1 MNTDKIDKII
11 IDVPLFIRL
20 LEYAREDA
28 KNDMD
33 LHIVTQNVLK
43 LSKQTDFLTMDNYN
57 LIVKSKKQ
65 ETDEQTM
72 ASSSGS
78 YEAGMSSTLIK
89 RPISTIPNFKTQKGE
104 FKEATDASSSGAYDV
119 PLFGSTPK
127 GRRNPLKIDGPESVK
142 SSRAVKDPNFPK
154 WGGPGSTFVKIKD
167 KCKKFPYCNQGD
179 INAIE
184 PLRESIDEISTKY
197 GIPRIEVEKLIL
209 KELKK

>member
-33 LHIVTQNVLK
+33 LHTVTQNVLK
-43 LSKQTDFLTMDNYN
+43 LSKQTDILTMDNYN

-78 YEAGMSSTLIK
+78 YEAGMSSTLTK

-127 GRRNPLKIDGPESVK
+127 GRRNPLKIDGPESIK
-142 SSRAVKDPNFPK
+142 GSRAVKDPNFPK